1 MELILTLDD
10 STSSYAIICYN
21 VRTYQSAGVVVVVK
35 GQQNVIAKV
44 KELEGSQSSTEQHE
58 GWRYIFEKT
67 TLKVGTDPTEATR
80 KRQEDLDARESKA
93 MQETQTPFAPSQNR
107 HRS

>member
-1 MELILTLDD
+1 MELLLTLDD
-10 STSSYAIICYN
+10 SSSSYAIICYN
-21 VRTYQSAGVVVVVK
+21 IRTYQSAGVVAVVK
-35 GQQNVIAKV
+35 GQQNATAKV

-67 TLKVGTDPTEATR
+67 NLKVGSDPTEATR

-93 MQETQTPFAPSQNR
+93 KQETQTPFAPSQNR
-107 HRS
+107 QRS